1 MLCYGHIVLVM
12 FKVYNLL
19 ENKKSNI
26 LRSQIWFND
35 VIIFISTM
43 YLYVLANA
51 KNTVSS
57 YYFSQIFFRPVPS
70 VSDPVPSIRIQEKN
84 ALKL

>member
-1 MLCYGHIVLVM
+1 MQNFNLKNSQPATTNSRLAESVAKLVIQSC
-12 FKVYNLL
+12 LL
-19 ENKKSNI
+19 GQNI
-26 LRSQIWFND
+26 KWPVCRCL
-35 VIIFISTM
+35 
-43 YLYVLANA
+43 A